1 MVSLRER
8 GGRGEVMRGLL
19 ENLISSVSLSKTVYI
34 VWFHFVKIHPAIH
47 LRFLHFSVC
56 KLCFNKN
63 LILKK

>member
-1 MVSLRER
+1 MVSLGEKA
-8 GGRGEVMRGLL
+8 GGGKVMRGLL
-19 ENLISSVSLSKTVYI
+19 ENLISSSSSSKTAYI

-63 LILKK
+63 LI